1 MKVYSKLISGLFL
14 IAALLSLHFNAS
26 AQKSQKTSIDKA
38 GNDKSNQKTAKKP
51 VKAEVPKPPPVVVK
65 KVEPPPKKV
74 IIQPRPK
81 PVVKKVVAKTPKSKF
96 IKVLFNAPE
105 TGLEVEVDRKSF
117 YIKKDGSVE
126 IPLTAGKH
134 LIIVKR
140 NGQQITDLLELTVN
154 ANLEDVD
161 LSKYIKEFS
170 EPAPEKVTVAEV
182 EQKVQQPIKTP
193 EPVEGNNPQIDQTFN
208 KSVGLNIISQN
219 VTSVF
224 TRFYDAKQTD
234 GVSLK
239 DWTYVYQQT
248 NQNEILPGYSRE
260 KINLVNKFA
269 EGQINLLQLNYV
281 QAINSFEGA
290 VSNSLLLKDK
300 LKENSP
306 IPYYGLGLAYLASK
320 DYKRAIDSYLR
331 AIQIDSKF
339 AVVYSRIG
347 DALKASGRG
356 KEALSYYLSA
366 YKNGYKTFESGL
378 NLANNLK
385 LYESYYEAS
394 VIYQELGKEKPV
406 FEIYLNLGDCFVEL
420 KQNIRALDS
429 YRRAVEI
436 DPKAPLGHLR
446 LGNMYSESKDFQVA
460 IEAWQKSLELDKE
473 GKVINRKK
481 VEEMIKKAKKRK

>member
-1 MKVYSKLISGLFL
+1 MKVYSKLITSAFL
-14 IAALLSLHFNAS
+14 ISVSLSVSVVTF
-26 AQKSQKTSIDKA
+26 AQKSQKISIDKITP
-38 GNDKSNQKTAKKP
+38 KKISKKP
-51 VKAEVPKPPPVVVK
+51 VKAEPPKPLPPVVAK
-65 KVEPPPKKV
+65 KVEPPPKKI

-81 PVVKKVVAKTPKSKF
+81 PPVKKVVAKAPKSKF

-117 YIKKDGSVE
+117 YIKKDGTVE

-140 NGQQITDLLELTVN
+140 NGQQITELLELTVS
-154 ANLEDVD
+154 ANQEDVD
-161 LSKYIKEFS
+161 LLKYIQEFN
-170 EPAPEKVTVAEV
+170 EPQPEKVAVNEV
-182 EQKVQQPIKTP
+182 EQKTTQPVKTP
-193 EPVEGNNPQIDQTFN
+193 EPVETGFLQTEQPFN

-219 VTSVF
+219 IDSIF
-224 TRFYDAKQTD
+224 SRFYDPKQTD
-234 GVSLK
+234 GVTLK

-248 NQNEILPGYSRE
+248 GQNEVLPRYSRE
-260 KINLVNKFA
+260 KINLLYKFA
-269 EGQINLLQLNYV
+269 EGQINLLQSNYL
-281 QAINSFEGA
+281 QAINSFEGTVA
-290 VSNSLLLKDK
+290 NSILLKDK
-300 LKENSP
+300 LKENTP
-306 IPYYGLGLAYLASK
+306 IPYYGLGLAYFAAK

-347 DALKASGRG
+347 DAFKASGRG

-366 YKNGYKTFESGL
+366 HKNGYKTFDSGL
-378 NLANNLK
+378 TLANNLK

-394 VIYQELGKEKPV
+394 QLYQELGKEKPL

-429 YRRAVEI
+429 YRRAVEV
-436 DPKAPLGHLR
+436 DPKAPLGYLR

-481 VEEMIKKAKKRK
+481 VEEMIKKAKKRR